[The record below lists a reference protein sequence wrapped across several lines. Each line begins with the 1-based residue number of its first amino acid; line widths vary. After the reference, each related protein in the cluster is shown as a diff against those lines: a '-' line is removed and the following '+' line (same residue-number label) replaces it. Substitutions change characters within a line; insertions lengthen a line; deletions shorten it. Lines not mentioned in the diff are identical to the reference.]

1 MNRGS
6 GPLPENLSEPSRSP
20 PHPPSIHSMKMPEK
34 TENKERLI
42 EVTAAELP
50 LHCPMPSMLLWN
62 AHPRVFLPIEKTG
75 EALCPYCGTKY
86 VLKGGATGSGH

>member
-1 MNRGS
+1 MATQQQENR
-6 GPLPENLSEPSRSP
+6 SRQ
-20 PHPPSIHSMKMPEK
+20 
-34 TENKERLI
+34 I
-42 EVTAAELP
+42 EVTAADLP

-86 VLKGGATGSGH
+86 TLKGGATAGH

>member
-1 MNRGS
+1 
-6 GPLPENLSEPSRSP
+6 
-20 PHPPSIHSMKMPEK
+20 MPEQ

-42 EVTAAELP
+42 EVTVADLP
-50 LHCPMPSMLLWN
+50 LHCPLPSMLLWN

>member
-1 MNRGS
+1 M
-6 GPLPENLSEPSRSP
+6 
-20 PHPPSIHSMKMPEK
+20 IMTEK

-42 EVTAAELP
+42 EVTAADLP

-75 EALCPYCGTKY
+75 EALCPYCGTRY
-86 VLKGGATGSGH
+86 ALRGGASGGGH

>member
-1 MNRGS
+1 M
-6 GPLPENLSEPSRSP
+6 
-20 PHPPSIHSMKMPEK
+20 IMTEK

-42 EVTAAELP
+42 EVTAADLP

-86 VLKGGATGSGH
+86 ILKGGATASGH